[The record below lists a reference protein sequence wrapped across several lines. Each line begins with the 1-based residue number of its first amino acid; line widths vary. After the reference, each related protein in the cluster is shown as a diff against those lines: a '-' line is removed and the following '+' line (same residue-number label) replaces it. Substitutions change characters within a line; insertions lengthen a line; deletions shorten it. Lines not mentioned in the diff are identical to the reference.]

1 MNSPLELAKLLLEQM
16 KIMDA
21 SVKEID
27 LRMSKAKQDSTKTA
41 YADYKRSLRD
51 ITGLLYALVG
61 KMRVDRVLD
70 PPEIQAMQA
79 LVDTGFRIGL
89 EERSE
94 SEF

>member
-1 MNSPLELAKLLLEQM
+1 LELAKLLLEQM

-21 SVKEID
+21 SVKEIES
-27 LRMSKAKQDSTKTA
+27 RMSKAKQETTKQA
-41 YADYKRSLRD
+41 YADYKKSLRD

-70 PPEIQAMQA
+70 PPEIQAMQE
-79 LVDTGFRIGL
+79 LVGTGFRVGL